1 MNLCM
6 CLWVSL
12 GLGIHYP
19 VFMCKHIC
27 MCGYVSIF
35 HLLNKTFYD
44 SLEAQVPGQSLGMRF
59 MLLCLCSLSIR
70 LCPTLC
76 DPMDCSLPCS
86 SVHGILQAII
96 LECIAMPSCRGSSQ
110 PRDRTWVSCVFC
122 IAGGFLLLL
131 SHQRRPCTRYTET
144 QIIQCE

>member
-12 GLGIHYP
+12 SLGIRYP

-44 SLEAQVPGQSLGMRF
+44 SLEAQVPGQPLGMRF
-59 MLLCLCSLSIR
+59 MLLCMCAQSIQLCL
-70 LCPTLC
+70 TFC
-76 DPMDCSLPCS
+76 DPMAWSPLGS
-86 SVHGILQAII
+86 SVHGIFQTRI
-96 LECIAMPSCRGSSQ
+96 LEWIVIFFTRDTPNPGTEPAPSASAAMQVGSL
-110 PRDRTWVSCVFC
+110 P
-122 IAGGFLLLL
+122 L
-131 SHQRRPCTRYTET
+131 SHLGNPEIYAPNTS
-144 QIIQCE
+144 

>member
-27 MCGYVSIF
+27 MCGYVPIF

-44 SLEAQVPGQSLGMRF
+44 SLEAQVPGQPLGMRL

-76 DPMDCSLPCS
+76 DPMDWSPLGS
-86 SVHGILQAII
+86 SVHGIFPTRI
-96 LECIAMPSCRGSSQ
+96 LEWVVIFFTRGSSQ
-110 PRDRTWVSCVFC
+110 PRDRACVFC
-122 IAGGFLLLL
+122 VCHNAGRFF
-131 SHQRRPCTRYTET
+131 TTEPP
-144 QIIQCE
+144 